1 MKYELKFQEIIQ
13 QKGILKLVHVTRRNN
28 LKSILKHGI
37 LPRQTLDKNNI
48 KYFYNDKKRLDDWL
62 NAVCVSVTKLNPHL
76 IKKFS
81 HVYDLQKKDW
91 FQIHIKPVILTKI
104 DAIFC
109 ETNAASSIYNDFRST
124 SKNKSLKTPK
134 AFLRLFNK
142 NTLNSRGIF
151 PRKNKKPNETTDNQ
165 AEICILGKINPEYFI
180 NYKNIVRAIDGN

>member
-13 QKGILKLVHVTRRNN
+13 QKGILKLIHVTRKDN

-37 LPRQTLDKNNI
+37 LSRQTLDKDKI
-48 KYFYNDKKRLDDWL
+48 KYFYNDKRRLDDWL

-81 HVYDLQKKDW
+81 HVYNLQKKDW
-91 FQIHIKPVILTKI
+91 FQIHIKPEVLTKI

-109 ETNAASSIYNDFRST
+109 ETNAASSIYNDFRSK
-124 SKNKSLKTPK
+124 SKIKYLQTPD

-142 NTLNSRGIF
+142 NTINSRGIF
-151 PRKNKKPNETTDNQ
+151 PRKNKKLNETTDNQ
-165 AEICILGKINPEYFI
+165 AEICILGKINPEHFI
-180 NYKNIVRAIDGN
+180 NFKNIERAIND